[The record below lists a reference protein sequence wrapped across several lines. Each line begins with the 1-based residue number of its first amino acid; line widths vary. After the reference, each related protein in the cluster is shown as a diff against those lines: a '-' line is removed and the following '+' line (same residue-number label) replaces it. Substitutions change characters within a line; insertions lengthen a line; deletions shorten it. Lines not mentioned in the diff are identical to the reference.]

1 MRVLCVEDNVDVAS
15 LLFEALTDAGYLVD
29 LAYTG
34 EEALAAVATSRPDV
48 ILLDITLP
56 DIDGITLCA
65 RFREEQDIPV
75 IMVTARHTTDDM
87 AAGFEHGADDYVTKP
102 FNMQILLRRLE
113 AVTRY
118 REEPSDPQP
127 EESLPHTAARPVP
140 ALPPRAPSPRAHRR
154 PRCLAPRSPPASSA
168 PWTPYPANASGSLP
182 SRTPGHVRQDPH
194 VPSGAA

>member
-1 MRVLCVEDNVDVAS
+1 MHVLCVEDNVDVAS
-15 LLFEALTDAGYLVD
+15 LLFEGLTDAGYIVD

-34 EEALAAVATSRPDV
+34 EEALAAVAMRRPDV

-56 DIDGITLCA
+56 DIDGFTLCT
-65 RFREEQDIPV
+65 RFREEQGIPV

-118 REEPSDPQP
+118 HDLPRKPS
-127 EESLPHTAARPVP
+127 A
-140 ALPPRAPSPRAHRR
+140 
-154 PRCLAPRSPPASSA
+154 
-168 PWTPYPANASGSLP
+168 
-182 SRTPGHVRQDPH
+182 
-194 VPSGAA
+194 